1 MRVLISAE
9 GENAPDLHHI
19 IVDGF
24 GLLLDLDG
32 IGSLVDPTIRR
43 VEWGPNMLE
52 NGSREGGI
60 IMRTDGHR
68 TPFSDRGALKP
79 YLAAFAKR
87 KAELEREQ
95 VEHDERVAAEQKVD

>member
-9 GENAPDLHHI
+9 GSHDPEGLHHI

-24 GLLLDLDG
+24 GLLLDLNG

-60 IMRTDGHR
+60 ITRTDGHR
-68 TPFSDRGALKP
+68 TPFQDRGALKP
-79 YLAAFAKR
+79 YLAAFEKR
-87 KAELEREQ
+87 KAEIEQ
-95 VEHDERVAAEQKVD
+95 G